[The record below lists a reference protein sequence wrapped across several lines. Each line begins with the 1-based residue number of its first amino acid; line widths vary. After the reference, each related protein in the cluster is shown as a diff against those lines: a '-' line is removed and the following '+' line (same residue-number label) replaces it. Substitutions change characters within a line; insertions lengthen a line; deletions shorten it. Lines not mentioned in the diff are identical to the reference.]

1 MLALA
6 IPIDTDR
13 LGNTIIETNA
23 GRELTARGWPQD
35 CEFQL
40 VAFRPAGKT
49 CEVVW
54 TEQLAE
60 DIAKALELLDTTAVC
75 PGAKPDW
82 YQRLDNYC
90 NGIGLRRRKH
100 SQH

>member
-13 LGNTIIETNA
+13 RGNTIIETNA
-23 GRELTARGWPQD
+23 GRELTARRWPQD

-40 VAFRPAGKT
+40 IAFRPSGNT
-49 CEVVW
+49 CQVVW

-60 DIAKALELLDTTAVC
+60 DIAHVLELVDTTGVC
-75 PGAKPDW
+75 RGNKPDW
-82 YQRLDNYC
+82 YQRLDSYC
-90 NGIGLRRRKH
+90 TGIGLRRRKH
-100 SQH
+100 SQR